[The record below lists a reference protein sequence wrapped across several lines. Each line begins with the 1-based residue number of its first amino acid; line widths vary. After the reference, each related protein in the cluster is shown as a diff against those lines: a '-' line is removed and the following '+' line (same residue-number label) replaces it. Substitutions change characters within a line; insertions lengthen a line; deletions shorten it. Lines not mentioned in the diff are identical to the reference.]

1 MWLAEVVL
9 GIGSDKT
16 TFRIYLGNQF
26 YLDKR
31 DLFAMERKRLVNL
44 PFSQGLHVVH
54 LVLTELV
61 RHLLR
66 GRACWQLAVRR
77 PFLLAGFAL
86 TIKEEVLLVES
97 LMSGKGKVTHPE
109 ELFSCRDTQL
119 AENRTIVV
127 CNLLPLR
134 EFVSREN
141 SIPTHP
147 F

>member
-1 MWLAEVVL
+1 
-9 GIGSDKT
+9 
-16 TFRIYLGNQF
+16 
-26 YLDKR
+26 
-31 DLFAMERKRLVNL
+31 MERKCLVNL

-141 SIPTHP
+141 SHSP
-147 F
+147 FLMFLVVTRNISLPMLILTVFGLQSLLK